1 MTAVVESRLLDLAGE
16 SRARVRVRSSGMV
29 GTVIGGLP
37 AAGMITIHHSA
48 WVQTQC
54 RVEEVEPVN

>member
-1 MTAVVESRLLDLAGE
+1 MLDTESRLLDLTDQT
-16 SRARVRVRSSGMV
+16 RTRVRLRGSGFV
-29 GTVIGGLP
+29 GTVIGELP
-37 AAGMITIHHSA
+37 SPGMITVHHSS